1 MRGYKIQLESGYPL
15 YQWLSCAQRS
25 RVRILVPPSL
35 VAMSSR
41 SIQPNDWNRDH
52 VMVPIQ
58 YIDIVVSCKRSTIPM
73 Q

>member
-1 MRGYKIQLESGYPL
+1 M
-15 YQWLSCAQRS
+15 QRS

-41 SIQPNDWNRDH
+41 LIPLNDPKRDH

-58 YIDIVVSCKRSTIPM
+58 YIDIVVIIIIKSRIANNLINY
-73 Q
+73 